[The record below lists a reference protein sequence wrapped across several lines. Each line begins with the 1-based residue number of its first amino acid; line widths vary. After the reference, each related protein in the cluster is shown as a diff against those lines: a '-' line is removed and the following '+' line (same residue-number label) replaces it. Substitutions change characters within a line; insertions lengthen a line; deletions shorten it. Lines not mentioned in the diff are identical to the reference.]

1 MVKNLPAVRE
11 TRVRSWVGKIPWRRK
26 WQPILVFLPRESHGQ
41 RSLVGCGAW
50 GCRELI
56 TTETDTFTSWF
67 YVIEPNSLTLENFL
81 SQKIWCP
88 SPKPPFLKAKSKK
101 KEMGRNSVI
110 ILSSPIVYVVISE
123 TLLMVWEG
131 RTLI

>member
-11 TRVRSWVGKIPWRRK
+11 TRVQSWVGKIPWRRE
-26 WQPILVFLPRESHGQ
+26 WQPTLVFLPRESHGQ
-41 RSLVGCGAW
+41 RSLVGYGAW
-50 GCRELI
+50 GCKELI
-56 TTETDTFTSWF
+56 TPETVTFTLWF

-88 SPKPPFLKAKSKK
+88 SPKLPFLKAKSKK

-110 ILSSPIVYVVISE
+110 ILSSPIVYVVFSE
-123 TLLMVWEG
+123 TLLVVWEG

>member
-11 TRVRSWVGKIPWRRK
+11 TRVQYWVGKIPWRRE
-26 WQPILVFLPRESHGQ
+26 WPPTLVFLPRESHGQ
-41 RSLVGCGAW
+41 RSLVGYGAW
-50 GCRELI
+50 GCKELI
-56 TTETDTFTSWF
+56 TPETVTFTLWF

-88 SPKPPFLKAKSKK
+88 SPKLPFLKAKSKK

-110 ILSSPIVYVVISE
+110 ILSSPIVYVVFSE
-123 TLLMVWEG
+123 TLLVV
-131 RTLI
+131 

>member
-11 TRVRSWVGKIPWRRK
+11 TRVQSWVGKIPWRRE
-26 WQPILVFLPRESHGQ
+26 WQPTLVFLPRESHGQ
-41 RSLVGCGAW
+41 RSLVGYGAW
-50 GCRELI
+50 GCKELI
-56 TTETDTFTSWF
+56 TPETVTFTLWF

-88 SPKPPFLKAKSKK
+88 SPKLPFLKAKSKK

-110 ILSSPIVYVVISE
+110 ILSSPIVYVVFSE
-123 TLLMVWEG
+123 TLLVV
-131 RTLI
+131 